1 MRFVRNSVV
10 MQERDTLA
18 TQFEAVTQERDLFAQ
33 QIHAFEIKV
42 AVLEALDSELKRRL
56 GRRTVPSLSQAM
68 ATLSPIPKAAVNVL
82 EKAWRA

>member
-1 MRFVRNSVV
+1 MKRREAVTQERDAFCAQLCC
-10 MQERDTLA
+10 QERDTLA

-56 GRRTVPSLSQAM
+56 GRNSQNSFQATVKRRL
-68 ATLSPIPKAAVNVL
+68 
-82 EKAWRA
+82 R